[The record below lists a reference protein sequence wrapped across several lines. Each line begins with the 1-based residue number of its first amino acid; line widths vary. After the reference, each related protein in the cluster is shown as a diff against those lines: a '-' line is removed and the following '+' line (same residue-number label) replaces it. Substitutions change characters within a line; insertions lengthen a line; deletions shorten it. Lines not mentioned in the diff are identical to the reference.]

1 MNALVIACSDG
12 SLAEALHRFQAR
24 RRVQDADR
32 LLVPGGPLALTR
44 PGMQRRVALECIRG
58 LTEAHALRR
67 IMVVSHQD
75 CPAYERALGGLGFD
89 QREVLERDLRRVRT
103 LLENEFPEVKVDCWF
118 IPWQENGQ
126 GAAFGEP
133 ERVV

>member
-1 MNALVIACSDG
+1 MNSLVIACSDG
-12 SLAEALHRFQAR
+12 RLAEVLHEFQVR
-24 RRVQDADR
+24 RRAQDADR

-44 PGMQRRVALECIRG
+44 PGMQRRVALEFIRG